1 MLRRIELEESAAAL
15 PPHLGTGRSEATVPA
30 EPEAELE
37 TALLPYDHPRWVKDA
52 VAVSLRARELL
63 AKLRPVAMQVLCFW
77 DHRIRSIVVG
87 GRRVAIDASG
97 CYRTDP

>member
-1 MLRRIELEESAAAL
+1 MLRRIEAEEPTAL
-15 PPHLGTGRSEATVPA
+15 PLQVGAGRSEAIVPSV
-30 EPEAELE
+30 PEAELE

-52 VAVSLRARELL
+52 AAVSQRAREII
-63 AKLRPVAMQVLCFW
+63 AKLRPAALHVLSFW

-97 CYRTDP
+97 CYRADA